1 MIKCSECDQ
10 EATYLHPRR
19 YCDEHWA
26 RWWSDIGQ
34 TPEEKEAIYKEAM
47 QFINETYS
55 DKPEEDLFIKPVM
68 SESVINKAYSNF
80 GKWIKEKLNW

>member
-1 MIKCSECDQ
+1 MIKCSECKE

-34 TPEEKEAIYKEAM
+34 TSEEKEQIYQEAM
-47 QFINETYS
+47 QFMKETFLKEQTIVKLS
-55 DKPEEDLFIKPVM
+55 EPLSLFEKIVQWFKTKLTL
-68 SESVINKAYSNF
+68 VISNV
-80 GKWIKEKLNW
+80 